1 MESEV
6 SAPPA
11 MATEVKTEVKTELLA
26 KTEIKTEALVEAN
39 DESVLER
46 TPKKARAQTTLP
58 FSWWSP
64 ESMRSTPSPV
74 QFESSPEQ
82 LRSHKKLRAYLS
94 SGADLVKF
102 YQNIEHENQARAVA
116 KQDLTYFWC
125 LGLWQPVAPYNS
137 L

>member
-1 MESEV
+1 
-6 SAPPA
+6 

-26 KTEIKTEALVEAN
+26 NTEIKTEALVEAN

-102 YQNIEHENQARAVA
+102 YQNIEHENQVRAVA
-116 KQDLTYFWC
+116 KQDLTSVTV
-125 LGLWQPVAPYNS
+125 LLVSGPVAACS
-137 L
+137 TL